1 MWPVLVAVAAVNA
14 ECVFEVA
21 VAEDEDSVET
31 ISAESADPALGVSVR
46 VRRLDRR
53 VDHPDALTP
62 EDLVEGV
69 AELRVAVS

>member
-1 MWPVLVAVAAVNA
+1 MWPVLVVVAAVNA
-14 ECVFEVA
+14 ECVLEVA
-21 VAEDEDSVET
+21 VADEDSVET

-46 VRRLDRR
+46 VRRLGRR